1 MSDLIFEFPPEQR
14 VGLVVGAAITLFT
27 TNLSEFRRL
36 MDSAVRDDARRKPP
50 PDLARQAG
58 ELGPEL
64 AAKAERAAEA
74 AFQAATQARPVE
86 SDAGDNREEGRRHP
100 IAPEQAVALA
110 AMINGPEH
118 GRRLTQDYVHACGD
132 DSGAVRYGIAHV
144 QWKNGTLPST
154 KLATALVPA
163 LVSEFQRL
171 LGALYRQWLT
181 MNQGAVQNRTV
192 TLEEISIYASNDDL
206 IRKTI
211 DEKIADLLKGAP
223 QKWADQFKRDMKID
237 VPDLAPEWLDICE
250 VFARRNAIVHAS
262 ARVDQEYLNRC
273 SGTDLELGNSLDV
286 DASYMRDALEKF
298 ESLGVCLGVLW
309 YASLVPK
316 GPEPANLAAPYIY
329 RHLELGQWQEA
340 LTMSQAVFEGR
351 DPADQPVEV
360 RVNWWMARREA
371 GEGLEGIKPEVEAWV
386 LPEDDPDYEIARA
399 ALLFDGR
406 RFRQLIEGKAASSG
420 LSSRVRKWPLVTAM
434 LDRDPKLKALL
445 LISSNSNKPTSPS
458 IASRRSR
465 KRH

>member
-1 MSDLIFEFPPEQR
+1 
-14 VGLVVGAAITLFT
+14 
-27 TNLSEFRRL
+27 
-36 MDSAVRDDARRKPP
+36 
-50 PDLARQAG
+50 
-58 ELGPEL
+58 
-64 AAKAERAAEA
+64 
-74 AFQAATQARPVE
+74 
-86 SDAGDNREEGRRHP
+86 
-100 IAPEQAVALA
+100 
-110 AMINGPEH
+110 
-118 GRRLTQDYVHACGD
+118 
-132 DSGAVRYGIAHV
+132 
-144 QWKNGTLPST
+144 
-154 KLATALVPA
+154 
-163 LVSEFQRL
+163 
-171 LGALYRQWLT
+171 
-181 MNQGAVQNRTV
+181 
-192 TLEEISIYASNDDL
+192 
-206 IRKTI
+206 
-211 DEKIADLLKGAP
+211 
-223 QKWADQFKRDMKID
+223 MKID